1 MLCGNCGATTS
12 PELDRCAV
20 CHTRLRASH
29 FGEAGPHASHVGEAG
44 PLAASHVGEA
54 GPLAASHVGEPGP
67 RASHVGEP
75 GSHASHIGEP
85 GSHASHV
92 GEAGPTRLQAP
103 EPQEPATT
111 AAGFDKELTR
121 LSSGHSG
128 NAPRM
133 GGVAAGV
140 HLLQPGH
147 HFGSR
152 YTIIR
157 MLGSGGMAAVY
168 QAWDETLGTAVALK
182 LIRVDAGTQQAELRQ
197 LEDRF
202 KRELKLA
209 RQVTHPNVVRIHD
222 LGEVDSTLY
231 LTMEY
236 VQGADLA
243 TLLQREPK
251 LPLPRVLGLAR
262 QIASGLAAAHRAGIV
277 HRDLKPANVMV
288 DAQDH
293 ALLMDFGIARSTAA
307 ASIHTMP
314 GSLIG
319 TLDYMAPEQARGEP
333 ADERTDVYAFGLI
346 LYELLAGGRPRYSVE
361 GGLSSL
367 IARLEKG
374 PPALRTVITDVP
386 AGLEQIVNKCLSASP
401 EARYPSANELLADLE
416 ALDEHGRARVS
427 VRSRPSWT
435 RVAAMLAIG
444 SVLIAATWWLAS
456 RRTPPTPPAARA
468 PLPVLIVDFE
478 NRAGDSV
485 FDGALEQALSIAMEG
500 APFVTAFPRSDA
512 ARLVRDLKLGSKLD
526 ESSGRLLASREGIP
540 VILAGMIER
549 SGSGYRVSVGAVTPD
564 RQEPTSVAEATA
576 SDKAQV
582 LGAVA
587 RVAEDLR
594 EALGDTTPSSTQ
606 QAETFTAASL
616 DAMRAY
622 TIAQDLSTSQRDSE
636 AAEKYREALR
646 HDPEFGRAYSG
657 LGASL
662 FRLGNREEAERN
674 WNEALRRA
682 DRMNEREK
690 LRTFGG
696 YYIAIAR
703 NPDKAIDTYKQLV
716 AKYPADSAGYNNLA
730 IAYFNTLN
738 FAKAFEYG
746 RKAIEIYPKTYKYRS
761 NYALYAMYAGDFK
774 TVAEIAQPL
783 IKEDPKV
790 DVPYLPLAM
799 EALAAGDVPRA
810 RGVYQQV
817 TQAGNSGVSLSALGI
832 ADIAMYQGRYDEALS
847 ILPAAAKRDQD
858 QQNILGAASKL
869 VALAEAYQARG
880 NDRAQQTSIAQARA
894 LSTQENVLV
903 PAARLAIAAG
913 RPDEARKIAAELAQ
927 RLSAQ
932 SRAYAKMIEGE
943 IAIAAKQYAVAV
955 DALNA
960 AQTLADLWLVRFAL
974 GLAYFHHGHY
984 PEAVSE
990 FEKCRERRGEATAV
1004 FLDDLPSFHY
1014 YATLPY
1020 WLGRARE
1027 AQKLDARPQFQEFL
1041 QIRQGATGDPLVE
1054 DARKRVAAAAQ

>member
-1 MLCGNCGATTS
+1 MHCGRCGATLPPGS
-12 PELDRCAV
+12 DRCAV
-20 CHTRLRASH
+20 CHARTVTAEDAAATGPAGLQATYPDASETVPAPAV
-29 FGEAGPHASHVGEAG
+29 EASASGHEAATTAPGLHA
-44 PLAASHVGEA
+44 PF
-54 GPLAASHVGEPGP
+54 PGL
-67 RASHVGEP
+67 
-75 GSHASHIGEP
+75 SHAT
-85 GSHASHV
+85 
-92 GEAGPTRLQAP
+92 AGPTVAG
-103 EPQEPATT
+103 PAV
-111 AAGFDKELTR
+111 
-121 LSSGHSG
+121 
-128 NAPRM
+128 
-133 GGVAAGV
+133 GGAV
-140 HLLQPGH
+140 LPPGQQ
-147 HFGSR
+147 FGPR

-157 MLGSGGMAAVY
+157 LLGSGGMASVY

-182 LIRVDAGTQQAELRQ
+182 LIRVDASTPRAELRQ

-222 LGEVDSTLY
+222 LGEVESTLY

-243 TLLQREPK
+243 TLLQREPR
-251 LPLPRVLGLAR
+251 LPLPRVLLLAR
-262 QIASGLAAAHRAGIV
+262 QIAAGLAAAHKAGIV

-293 ALLMDFGIARSTAA
+293 ALLMDFGIARSTTGAT
-307 ASIHTMP
+307 INTIP

-333 ADERTDVYAFGLI
+333 TDERTDVYAFGLI
-346 LYELLAGGRPRYSVE
+346 LYELLAGGRPRYSTE
-361 GGLSSL
+361 GGLSGL
-367 IARLEKG
+367 IQRLEKG
-374 PPALRTVITDVP
+374 PPPLKSLQPDVP
-386 AGLEQIVNKCLSASP
+386 AALDHIVTKCLQPAAAGRYASAADVLS
-401 EARYPSANELLADLE
+401 DLE
-416 ALDEHGRARVS
+416 ALDEKG
-427 VRSRPSWT
+427 RSRIAPRLFSTWQ
-435 RVAAMLAIG
+435 RLAALLVVGAALIG
-444 SVLIAATWWLAS
+444 ATWKIATIGGGEGTAAT
-456 RRTPPTPPAARA
+456 PPRAAV
-468 PLPVLIVDFE
+468 PILIVDFE
-478 NRAGDSV
+478 NRAGEAI
-485 FDGALEQALSIAMEG
+485 FDGALEQSLSIAMEG
-500 APFVTAFPRSDA
+500 APFITAFPRRDA
-512 ARLVRDLKLGSKLD
+512 AEMVKGLNLGSALD
-526 ESSGRLLASREGIP
+526 EKSGRLVASREGIP
-540 VILAGMIER
+540 VILAGTIER
-549 SGSGYRVSVGAVTPD
+549 SGSGYRVSVRTLAPD
-564 RQEPTSVAEATA
+564 KPEPTSVAEATA
-576 SDKAQV
+576 SDKAGV

-587 RVAEDLR
+587 RVAEDVR
-594 EALGDTTPSSTQ
+594 EALGDTPSSSSQ

-622 TIAQDLSTSQRDSE
+622 TIAQDLSTSQRDGE

-662 FRLGNREEAERN
+662 FRMGNREEAEKN
-674 WNEALRRA
+674 WNEALRRI
-682 DRMNEREK
+682 DRMTEREK
-690 LRTFGG
+690 LRTYGG

-703 NPDKAIDTYKQLV
+703 NPDKAIETYEQLV

-738 FAKAFEYG
+738 FAKASEYG
-746 RKAIEIYPKTYKYRS
+746 RKAIEIYPKTFKYKS

-774 TVAEIAQPL
+774 TVAETALPL

-799 EALAAGDVPRA
+799 AALAAGDIPRA
-810 RGVYQQV
+810 RNTYQQV
-817 TQAGNSGVSLSALGI
+817 TQAGDPGLSLSALGI
-832 ADIAMYQGRYDEALS
+832 ADIAMYEGRYDEAIA

-858 QQNILGAASKL
+858 QKNILGAAAKL
-869 VALAEAYQARG
+869 VALAESYQARG
-880 NDRAQQTSIAQARA
+880 NSSARQTAITQAIA

-913 RPDEARKIAAELAQ
+913 RPEDARKIAAELAQ

-943 IAIAAKQYAVAV
+943 IASAGKQYVVAL

-960 AQTLADLWLVRFAL
+960 AQKLADLWLVRYAL

-990 FEKCRERRGEATAV
+990 FEKCRERLGEATSV
-1004 FLDDLPSFHY
+1004 FLDDLPTFHY

-1027 AQKLDARPQFQEFL
+1027 MQKLDARSQFQEFL
-1041 QIRQGATGDPLVE
+1041 RIRQGATGDPLVE
-1054 DARKRVAAAAQ
+1054 DARRRLDIPGS

>member
-29 FGEAGPHASHVGEAG
+29 FGEAGSDASQVGEAGSRASHVGEAGPHASHVGEAG
-44 PLAASHVGEA
+44 PHASHVGEA
-54 GPLAASHVGEPGP
+54 GP
-67 RASHVGEP
+67 
-75 GSHASHIGEP
+75 
-85 GSHASHV
+85 HASHV
-92 GEAGPTRLQAP
+92 GEAGPTQL
-103 EPQEPATT
+103 EGPQPHEPATT
-111 AAGFDKELTR
+111 AAGLDKELTR
-121 LSSGHSG
+121 LSRGHTG
-128 NAPRM
+128 NAPTM
-133 GGVAAGV
+133 GVAAAGV
-140 HLLQPGH
+140 HLLQPGQ

-251 LPLPRVLGLAR
+251 LPLPRVLALAR

-293 ALLMDFGIARSTAA
+293 ALLMDFGIARSTTA

-346 LYELLAGGRPRYSVE
+346 LYELLAGGRPRYSTE

-374 PPALRTVITDVP
+374 PPALRTVMTDVP
-386 AGLEQIVNKCLSASP
+386 AGLEHIVNKCLSASP

-416 ALDEHGRARVS
+416 ALDEQGRARVS
-427 VRSRPSWT
+427 VRTRPSWS

-485 FDGALEQALSIAMEG
+485 FDGALEQALSIAIEG
-500 APFVTAFPRSDA
+500 APFITAFPRADA
-512 ARLVRDLKLGSKLD
+512 AKLVHDLKLGSKLD
-526 ESSGRLLASREGIP
+526 ESSGKLIARREGIP
-540 VILAGMIER
+540 VILAGLIER
-549 SGSGYRVSVGAVTPD
+549 SGGGYRVSVRAVAPD
-564 RQEPTSVAEATA
+564 KQEPTSVAEATA

-587 RVAEDLR
+587 RVAEDVR
-594 EALGDTTPSSTQ
+594 EALGDNTPSSAQ

-622 TIAQDLSTSQRDSE
+622 TIAQDLSTSQRDTE

-662 FRLGNREEAERN
+662 FRMGNREEAEKN
-674 WNEALRRA
+674 WNEALRRT
-682 DRMNEREK
+682 DRMTEREK
-690 LRTFGG
+690 LRTSGG

-703 NPDKAIDTYKQLV
+703 NPDKAIETYEQLV

-730 IAYFNTLN
+730 IAYFSTLN

-746 RKAIEIYPKTYKYRS
+746 RKAIAIYPKTYKYRS

-774 TVAEIAQPL
+774 TAAETAQPL

-810 RGVYQQV
+810 RGIYQQV
-817 TQAGNSGVSLSALGI
+817 TQAGDSGVSLSALGI
-832 ADIAMYQGRYDEALS
+832 ADIAMYEGRYDEALS

-858 QQNILGAASKL
+858 QRNSLGAASKL
-869 VALAEAYQARG
+869 VALAEAYHARG
-880 NDRAQQTSIAQARA
+880 NDRAHQTSMAQARA

-913 RPDEARKIAAELAQ
+913 RPDEARKIAGELAQ

-932 SRAYAKMIEGE
+932 SRAYAKMIDGE
-943 IAIAAKQYAVAV
+943 IAIAAKQYVVAV

-960 AQTLADLWLVRFAL
+960 AQKLADLWLVRFAL

-1004 FLDDLPSFHY
+1004 FLDDLPTFHY

-1041 QIRQGATGDPLVE
+1041 RIRQGATGDPLVE
-1054 DARKRVAAAAQ
+1054 DARKRVATLPR